1 MKKRLFCMF
10 LLFVA
15 VLTGLTLRITWQDRE
30 STREAQ
36 TAAILLTNDM
46 EQQLAQGD
54 AQAAGASAAQL
65 RQELV
70 RMEPAAPDHSRA
82 WLLWGAALCTLAVAF
97 GYLYV
102 AVLRPFDK
110 LKDFASRLA
119 QGDFDVPLRYQRANY
134 FGDFTWAFDNMRRE
148 ITKARSGEREAIE
161 NNKTVIA
168 TLSHDIKTPVS
179 SIRAYAEGLE
189 ANMDTTPERRSRYLS
204 VIMRKCDQ
212 VSQLTDDLFLHAL
225 SDLEKL
231 KIRRERLELSSLVG
245 QAAEELSD
253 QGDVIYQGAVSPMY
267 VMGDPERI
275 TQILENLINNA
286 RKYANPPILVSLD
299 QQVGMAQL
307 HVWDRGGGIPDADMP
322 SVFEKFYRGKN
333 CGTAQGSGLGL
344 YIVRYLTE
352 KMGGRVLLHNHPE
365 GLEALVQLPLLRQQR
380 SEHA

>member
-1 MKKRLFCMF
+1 
-10 LLFVA
+10 
-15 VLTGLTLRITWQDRE
+15 
-30 STREAQ
+30 
-36 TAAILLTNDM
+36 
-46 EQQLAQGD
+46 
-54 AQAAGASAAQL
+54 
-65 RQELV
+65 
-70 RMEPAAPDHSRA
+70 
-82 WLLWGAALCTLAVAF
+82 
-97 GYLYV
+97 
-102 AVLRPFDK
+102 
-110 LKDFASRLA
+110 
-119 QGDFDVPLRYQRANY
+119 
-134 FGDFTWAFDNMRRE
+134 MRRE

-225 SDLEKL
+225 SDLERL

-245 QAAEELSD
+245 QAAEELSG

-322 SVFEKFYRGKN
+322 FVFEKFYRGKN